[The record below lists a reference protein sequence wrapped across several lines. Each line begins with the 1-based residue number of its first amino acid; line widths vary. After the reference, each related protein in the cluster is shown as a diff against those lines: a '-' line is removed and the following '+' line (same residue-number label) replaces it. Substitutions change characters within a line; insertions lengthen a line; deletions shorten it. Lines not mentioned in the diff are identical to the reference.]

1 MKNSLIVKT
10 AVTLMTASM
19 ALALVSCGDSDSSSK
34 SSSSKTSSVSSE
46 TDIDAA
52 TDEIEEYTEAETENN
67 AEITGSEQT
76 WGVFTVMV
84 PDGWTLKG
92 GDVFDENDPN
102 YCSVKKSDFSYFDI
116 KSEKEEVQKQKY
128 EYNKNTYT
136 NEQKDLPATTLGN
149 IEWNGFQYG
158 NDFGGGFEL
167 YGQSNGKFLRVSCA
181 GFSFDSPE
189 TKAILGSLKVSDEAP
204 EEDVTT
210 EEAAAEEISP
220 E

>member
-1 MKNSLIVKT
+1 MKNPIISKT
-10 AVTLMTASM
+10 AAILMTASM
-19 ALALVSCGDSDSSSK
+19 TLSLASCGDSDSSSK
-34 SSSSKTSSVSSE
+34 SKSSTSSSVSTENDIE
-46 TDIDAA
+46 T
-52 TDEIEEYTEAETENN
+52 TPEETEEYTEEETDSNK
-67 AEITGSEQT
+67 EITGSEQT

-92 GDVFDENDPN
+92 GDFLDENEPN
-102 YCSVKKSDFSYFDI
+102 KCSVRKTDFNFFDI
-116 KSEKEEVQKQKY
+116 KNEKEEVQKQQY
-128 EYNKNTYT
+128 EYNKKTYT
-136 NEQKDLPATTLGN
+136 NEQKDLPATTLGG

-189 TKAILGSLKVSDEAP
+189 TKAILGSLKVSDEAQ

-210 EEAAAEEISP
+210 EGAAPEESSAE
-220 E
+220 